1 MGKRS
6 IQLLV
11 LVLGSLLLLAG
22 CQNRGSG
29 DDADRRGGF
38 YTGVSGGW
46 TRP

>member
-6 IQLLV
+6 IQLLG
-11 LVLGSLLLLAG
+11 LLLGGVLLLAG
-22 CQNRGSG
+22 CQNQGSS
-29 DDADRRGGF
+29 DDAARRGGF

>member
-11 LVLGSLLLLAG
+11 LLLGGMLLLAG
-22 CQNRGSG
+22 CQNRGPG
-29 DDADRRGGF
+29 DDAERRGSF
-38 YTGVSGGW
+38 YTGVIGGW